1 MLIPRIYHCM
11 TLAQGIGIALV
22 FGLIFFGLIMF
33 LNIQGHRRLR
43 AERERQDALR
53 REVRVHDE
61 YDQERGD
68 IT

>member
-1 MLIPRIYHCM
+1 M

-22 FGLIFFGLIMF
+22 LGVFIIGFLMF
-33 LNIQGHRRLR
+33 LNIHGHRRLR

-61 YDQERGD
+61 HDQERGD